1 MLKYVLDVIELLDRP
16 QADGGLLARHLN
28 AVLENAAAE
37 TGTTETTGTVTGTA
51 PTPETTGTGTAPTP
65 EITVTTV
72 EGERGSTDFVKVVVP
87 GRTGALAG
95 GRAPT
100 LGILGRLGGVG
111 ARPERT
117 GIVSDADGA
126 VAALSAAAK
135 LLDMYARGDRLE
147 GDVVLSTHVCP
158 DAPTRPHDPVPF
170 MDSPV
175 SILDCN
181 KHEIAPEMDAVVSID
196 TTKGNRLLNH
206 RGIALSPTVKEGW
219 ILRVSDDLL
228 GVLETVTG
236 EAAHVLPITTQ
247 DITPYGNG
255 VHHIN
260 SIMQPCVATDAPV
273 VGLALTAGSTV
284 AGCATGASHETDIA
298 SAGRFAIEAAK
309 EFGRGEARFHDEAE
323 FARLVE
329 LYGPMT
335 RLQASAE

>member
-1 MLKYVLDVIELLDRP
+1 MLKHVLDVIDLLDRP
-16 QADGGLLARHLN
+16 QADGHSLAAHLRG
-28 AVLENAAAE
+28 VLDQALTQAGHPDPATAAE
-37 TGTTETTGTVTGTA
+37 RVEISVTR
-51 PTPETTGTGTAPTP
+51 
-65 EITVTTV
+65 V
-72 EGERGSTDFVKVVVP
+72 EGAKGGTDFVKVVVP
-87 GRTGALAG
+87 GRSGSGAG
-95 GRAPT
+95 GSAPT

-126 VAALSAAAK
+126 VAALAAAAK
-135 LLDMYARGDRLE
+135 LLDMYGRGDVLE
-147 GDVVLSTHVCP
+147 GDVILSTHVCP

-181 KHEIAPEMDAVVSID
+181 REEIDVAMDAVVSID

-206 RGIALSPTVKEGW
+206 RGVALSPTVKEGW

-228 GVLETVTG
+228 GLLETVTG
-236 EAAHVLPITTQ
+236 EDAHVLPITTQ

-260 SIMQPCVATDAPV
+260 SIMQPCVATSAPV
-273 VGLALTAGSTV
+273 VGLALTTGPAV
-284 AGCATGASHETDIA
+284 AGCATGASHESDIA
-298 SAGRFAIEAAK
+298 AAGRFAVEAAK
-309 EFGRGEARFHDEAE
+309 EYGRGAARFHDADE
-323 FARLVE
+323 FARLLD

-335 RLQASAE
+335 RLQSTEGATQD

>member
-1 MLKYVLDVIELLDRP
+1 MLKHVLEVIELLDRP
-16 QADGGLLARHLN
+16 RTSGALLADHLRS
-28 AVLENAAAE
+28 VLETAAE
-37 TGTTETTGTVTGTA
+37 TADGADGAAATA
-51 PTPETTGTGTAPTP
+51 KP
-65 EITVTTV
+65 EITVTRV
-72 EGERGSTDFVKVVVP
+72 EGTQGGTDFVKVVVP
-87 GRTGALAG
+87 GSRGKLAG
-95 GRAPT
+95 GEAPT

-111 ARPERT
+111 ARPERV

-135 LLDMYARGDRLE
+135 LLDMYGRGDVLE

-181 KHEIAPEMDAVVSID
+181 REEIDPAMDAVVSID

-260 SIMQPCVATDAPV
+260 SIMQPCVATGAPV
-273 VGLALTAGSTV
+273 VGLALTTGSAV

-298 SAGRFAIEAAK
+298 AAGRFAIETAK
-309 EFGRGEARFHDEAE
+309 EFGRGVVRFHDADE
-323 FARLVE
+323 FARLVG
-329 LYGPMT
+329 LYGDMT
-335 RLQASAE
+335 RLQSSAGAEG

>member
-1 MLKYVLDVIELLDRP
+1 MLKHVLEVVELLDRP
-16 QADGGLLARHLN
+16 QADGALLAGHLRS
-28 AVLENAAAE
+28 VLENSRAQAA
-37 TGTTETTGTVTGTA
+37 GTDGLPDLSRVEVSVTR
-51 PTPETTGTGTAPTP
+51 
-65 EITVTTV
+65 V
-72 EGERGSTDFVKVVVP
+72 EGAAGGTDFVKVTVP
-87 GRTGALAG
+87 GSRGRLSG
-95 GRAPT
+95 GSAPT

-111 ARPERT
+111 ARPERV
-117 GIVSDADGA
+117 GLVSDADGA
-126 VAALSAAAK
+126 VAALAAAAK
-135 LLDMYARGDRLE
+135 LLDMYGRGDVLE

-175 SILDCN
+175 SVLDCN
-181 KHEIAPEMDAVVSID
+181 RAEIDPAMDAVVSID

-206 RGIALSPTVKEGW
+206 RGIALSPTVKQGW

-228 GVLETVTG
+228 GILETVTG

-273 VGLALTAGSTV
+273 VGLAVTAASAV
-284 AGCATGASHETDIA
+284 AGCATGASHESDIA
-298 SAGRFAIEAAK
+298 AAGRFALEAAK
-309 EFGRGEARFHDEAE
+309 EFGRGATRFHDAAE
-323 FARLVE
+323 FARLVD

-335 RLQASAE
+335 RLQATEDIAG

>member
-1 MLKYVLDVIELLDRP
+1 MLKHVLEVIELLDRP
-16 QADGGLLARHLN
+16 RTSGALLADHLRS
-28 AVLENAAAE
+28 VLETAAE
-37 TGTTETTGTVTGTA
+37 TADGVSGGTPA
-51 PTPETTGTGTAPTP
+51 AKP
-65 EITVTTV
+65 EITVTRV
-72 EGERGSTDFVKVVVP
+72 EGAQGGTDFVKVVVP
-87 GRTGALAG
+87 GSRGKLAG
-95 GRAPT
+95 GDAPT

-111 ARPERT
+111 ARPERV

-135 LLDMYARGDRLE
+135 LLDMYGRGDVLE

-181 KHEIAPEMDAVVSID
+181 REEIDPAMDAVVSID

-273 VGLALTAGSTV
+273 VGLALTTGSAV

-298 SAGRFAIEAAK
+298 AAGRFATETAK
-309 EFGRGEARFHDEAE
+309 EFGRGVVRFHDADE
-323 FARLVE
+323 FARLVG
-329 LYGPMT
+329 LYGDMT
-335 RLQASAE
+335 RLQSSAGAEG

>member
-1 MLKYVLDVIELLDRP
+1 MLKHVLDVLELLDRP
-16 QADGGLLARHLN
+16 QTDGQLLAAHLRGVLDG
-28 AVLENAAAE
+28 AVREAA
-37 TGTTETTGTVTGTA
+37 GTPAATA
-51 PTPETTGTGTAPTP
+51 VRSDAV
-65 EITVTTV
+65 EITVTRV
-72 EGERGSTDFVKVVVP
+72 EGAKGGTDFVKVVVP
-87 GRTGALAG
+87 GADGARARG
-95 GRAPT
+95 DAPT
-100 LGILGRLGGVG
+100 LGVLGRLGGVG

-117 GIVSDADGA
+117 GLVSDADGA
-126 VAALSAAAK
+126 VAALATAAK
-135 LLDMYARGDRLE
+135 LLDMYGRGDVLR
-147 GDVVLSTHVCP
+147 GDVIVSTHVCP

-181 KHEIAPEMDAVVSID
+181 RAEIDPAMDAVVSID
-196 TTKGNRLLNH
+196 TTKGNRLLNQ

-228 GVLETVTG
+228 GILETVTG

-273 VGLALTAGSTV
+273 VGLAVTAQSAV

-298 SAGRFAIEAAK
+298 AAGRFALEAAK
-309 EFGRGEARFHDEAE
+309 EFGRGAARFHDAEE

-335 RLQASAE
+335 RLQASAPDEDAAA

>member
-1 MLKYVLDVIELLDRP
+1 MLKHVLAVTELLDRP
-16 QADGGLLARHLN
+16 STSGRLLADHLRS
-28 AVLENAAAE
+28 VLETALAEGGRPPAA
-37 TGTTETTGTVTGTA
+37 
-51 PTPETTGTGTAPTP
+51 PRP
-65 EITVTTV
+65 EITVTRV
-72 EGERGSTDFVKVVVP
+72 EGERGGTDFVKVVVP
-87 GRTGALAG
+87 GSRGKRSG
-95 GRAPT
+95 GDAPT

-111 ARPERT
+111 ARPERI
-117 GIVSDADGA
+117 GLVSDADGA
-126 VAALSAAAK
+126 VAALAAAAK
-135 LLDMYARGDRLE
+135 LLDMYGRGDVLE

-181 KHEIAPEMDAVVSID
+181 REEIDPTMDAVVSID

-273 VGLALTAGSTV
+273 VGLALTTGTAV
-284 AGCATGASHETDIA
+284 AGCATGASHEGDIA
-298 SAGRFAIEAAK
+298 AAGRFAIETAK
-309 EFGRGEARFHDEAE
+309 EFGRGAARFHDADE
-323 FARLVE
+323 FARLVS
-329 LYGPMT
+329 LYGSMT
-335 RLQASAE
+335 RLQDPVGAED

>member
-1 MLKYVLDVIELLDRP
+1 MLKHVLEVLDLLDRP
-16 QADGGLLARHLN
+16 RTSGRLLADHLR
-28 AVLENAAAE
+28 AVLEQAAGE
-37 TGTTETTGTVTGTA
+37 TGGGLPA
-51 PTPETTGTGTAPTP
+51 GPKP
-65 EITVTTV
+65 EITVTRV
-72 EGERGSTDFVKVVVP
+72 EGHQGGTDFVKVVVP
-87 GRTGALAG
+87 GSRGRAAG
-95 GRAPT
+95 GGAPT
-100 LGILGRLGGVG
+100 LGVLGRLGGVG
-111 ARPERT
+111 ARPERV
-117 GIVSDADGA
+117 GLVSDADGA

-135 LLDMYARGDRLE
+135 LLDMYGRGDVLE

-181 KHEIAPEMDAVVSID
+181 RHEISPEMDAVVSID

-255 VHHIN
+255 VHHLN

-273 VGLALTAGSTV
+273 VGLALTTGPAV

-298 SAGRFAIEAAK
+298 AAARFAVEAAK
-309 EFGRGEARFHDEAE
+309 EYGRGVLRFHDTEE
-323 FARLVE
+323 FTRLVE

-335 RLQASAE
+335 RLQAGAEE

>member
-1 MLKYVLDVIELLDRP
+1 MLKHVLDVIELLDRP
-16 QADGGLLARHLN
+16 QADGHTLAAHLRGVLDRALAEAAGHVPADRSAE
-28 AVLENAAAE
+28 AV
-37 TGTTETTGTVTGTA
+37 G
-51 PTPETTGTGTAPTP
+51 
-65 EITVTTV
+65 ITVTRV
-72 EGERGSTDFVKVVVP
+72 EGAKGGTDFVKVVVP
-87 GRTGALAG
+87 GSRGALAG
-95 GRAPT
+95 GTAPT

-135 LLDMYARGDRLE
+135 LLDMYGRGDVLP
-147 GDVVLSTHVCP
+147 GDVILSTHVCP

-181 KHEIAPEMDAVVSID
+181 REEIDDAMDAVVSID

-228 GVLETVTG
+228 GILETVTG
-236 EAAHVLPITTQ
+236 DDAYVLPLTTQ

-260 SIMQPCVATDAPV
+260 SIMQPCVATAAPV
-273 VGLALTAGSTV
+273 VGLALTARSAV

-298 SAGRFAIEAAK
+298 AAARFALESAK
-309 EFGRGEARFHDEAE
+309 EYGRGAARFHDPDE
-323 FARLVE
+323 FDRLVE

-335 RLQASAE
+335 RLQSTAGATED

>member
-1 MLKYVLDVIELLDRP
+1 MLKHVLEVIELLDRP
-16 QADGGLLARHLN
+16 QANGRLLADHLCS
-28 AVLENAAAE
+28 VLDTARAQAA
-37 TGTTETTGTVTGTA
+37 GTA
-51 PTPETTGTGTAPTP
+51 DLPDPAGVGISVER
-65 EITVTTV
+65 V
-72 EGERGSTDFVKVVVP
+72 EGAGGGTDFVKVTVP
-87 GRTGALAG
+87 GRAGRQAG
-95 GRAPT
+95 GSAPT

-111 ARPERT
+111 ARPERV
-117 GIVSDADGA
+117 GLVSDADGA
-126 VAALSAAAK
+126 VAALAAAAK
-135 LLDMYARGDRLE
+135 LLDMYGRGDVLE

-175 SILDCN
+175 SVLDCN
-181 KHEIAPEMDAVVSID
+181 RAEIDPTMDAVVSID

-206 RGIALSPTVKEGW
+206 RGVALSPTVRQGW

-228 GVLETVTG
+228 GILETVTG

-273 VGLALTAGSTV
+273 VGLAVTAGSAV
-284 AGCATGASHETDIA
+284 AGCATGASHEGDIA
-298 SAGRFAIEAAK
+298 AAGRFALETAK
-309 EFGRGEARFHDEAE
+309 EFGRGAAHFHDAAE
-323 FARLVE
+323 FDRLVE

-335 RLQASAE
+335 RLQATGDARG